1 LDAEFNEELSIYGN
15 RKGTLKYPLDKPI
28 PLNAISKIVTFRVKG
43 RRNRLTK
50 NSLPIISLLTAN
62 AISLVG
68 NVLSAIAIPWFVLQT
83 TGSATQTGIT
93 GFFTVLPVVLA
104 GFLGGTLVD
113 RLGYKRTSIIA
124 DLASGFTVALIPLL
138 YFTIGLEFWQ
148 LMVLV
153 FLGALLDAPGST
165 ARNALVPELAELA
178 KIPLE
183 RATSLIHIIE
193 RSARLIGAPLSGLL
207 IAWVGTEN
215 VLWLNA
221 LSFFISA
228 GIIGIAIKIHEPA
241 HTIEEKAH
249 RGKYTEELREGLRFI
264 YNDKLMLAIVIM
276 IMLTNFMDAIFSG
289 VVQPVFVKQVYGQ
302 ALDLG
307 LLIAANGGGAVIGA
321 VLFSG
326 FGPRLPR
333 HAVFVFGFVLT
344 SLRFFLY
351 ATFPPLWVA
360 ILFVAISSIGAGPLN
375 PIIGA
380 VEFER
385 IPKSMRGRVGGAI
398 GAGAWSAMPLGMLVG
413 GVLTEELGVRPM
425 LVGLGVIYFITTLS
439 MAFIPAMKEM
449 NRRKPVV

>member
-1 LDAEFNEELSIYGN
+1 MNNNTAMI
-15 RKGTLKYPLDKPI
+15 R
-28 PLNAISKIVTFRVKG
+28 
-43 RRNRLTK
+43 K
-50 NSLPIISLLTAN
+50 NSFPIISLLTAN

-104 GFLGGTLVD
+104 GLFGGTLVD

-124 DLASGFTVALIPLL
+124 DIASGVTTALIPLL
-138 YFTIGLEFWQ
+138 YFTVGLEFWQ

-165 ARNALVPELAELA
+165 ARNALLPELAELA
-178 KIPLE
+178 QMPIE

-193 RSARLIGAPLSGLL
+193 RGSRLIGAPLGGLL
-207 IAWVGTEN
+207 IAMMGTEN

-221 LSFFISA
+221 ISFFVSA
-228 GIIGIAIKIHEPA
+228 GIIAVTNNVHQPV
-241 HTIEEKAH
+241 HQEEH
-249 RGKYTEELREGLRFI
+249 PPGGSYFGELREGLRFI
-264 YNDKLMLAIVIM
+264 SNDKLMLVIVIM
-276 IMLTNFMDAIFSG
+276 IMVTNFMDAVFSG
-289 VVQPVFVKQVYGQ
+289 VVQPVFVKQVYGE

-321 VLFSG
+321 LIFSAI
-326 FGPRLPR
+326 GPRLPR
-333 HAVFVFGFVLT
+333 HTIFVFGFVLT

-351 ATFPPLWVA
+351 AIYPPLWVTL
-360 ILFVAISSIGAGPLN
+360 IFVVLFSIGAGPLN
-375 PIIGA
+375 PILGA

-385 IPKSMRGRVGGAI
+385 IPKNMRGRVGGAI
-398 GAGAWSAMPLGMLVG
+398 SAGAWSAMPLGMLVG
-413 GVLTEELGVRPM
+413 GVLTERLGVHPM
-425 LVGLGVIYFITTLS
+425 LLGLGVIYLLTTLS

-449 NRRKPVV
+449 NRREPVKQVIA

>member
-1 LDAEFNEELSIYGN
+1 MTMTQSTPKNNFPIYA
-15 RKGTLKYPLDKPI
+15 LFI
-28 PLNAISKIVTFRVKG
+28 
-43 RRNRLTK
+43 
-50 NSLPIISLLTAN
+50 AN

-93 GFFTVLPVVLA
+93 GFFNVLPVVLA

-124 DLASGFTVALIPLL
+124 DIASGVTTALIPLL

-165 ARNALVPELAELA
+165 ARSALLPELAEMA
-178 KIPLE
+178 HMPIE

-193 RSARLIGAPLSGLL
+193 RGARLVGAPLSGLL
-207 IAWVGTEN
+207 IAWIGTEN
-215 VLWLNA
+215 VLWLDA
-221 LSFFISA
+221 ASFFISA
-228 GIIGIAIKIHEPA
+228 GIVAVTIKIHQPVQE
-241 HTIEEKAH
+241 EEKEPS
-249 RGKYTEELREGLRFI
+249 GKYLDELREGLRFI
-264 YNDKLMLAIVIM
+264 YNDKLMLAMVVM
-276 IMLTNFMDAIFSG
+276 IMLTNFLDAIYGG

-307 LLIAANGGGAVIGA
+307 LLIAANGAGAVIGA
-321 VLFSG
+321 LLYSSIGLRF
-326 FGPRLPR
+326 PR

-344 SLRFFLY
+344 SMRFFLFAMY
-351 ATFPPLWVA
+351 PPLEVA
-360 ILFVAISSIGAGPLN
+360 LVFVVIASLGAGPLN

-385 IPKSMRGRVGGAI
+385 IPKNMRGRVGGAI
-398 GAGAWSAMPLGMLVG
+398 GAGAWSAMPIGMLIG
-413 GVLTEELGVRPM
+413 GVLTEGLGVRPM
-425 LVGLGVIYFITTLS
+425 LLGLGVIYLITTLS

-449 NRRKPVV
+449 NRRKEVVEEGTS